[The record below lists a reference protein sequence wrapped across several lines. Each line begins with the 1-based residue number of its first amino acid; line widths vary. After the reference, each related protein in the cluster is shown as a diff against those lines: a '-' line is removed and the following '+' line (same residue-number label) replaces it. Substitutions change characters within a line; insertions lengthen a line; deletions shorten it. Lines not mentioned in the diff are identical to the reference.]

1 MSARAGAEKIDT
13 LYFLKS
19 LGALQSYI
27 LEYQPQIWLFPG
39 IQPGRHLNK
48 RSVQKIFDKAREKAG
63 IRKNVSV
70 HTLSHSFATHLLES
84 GIDLRYIKELL
95 GHKSSKTTEI
105 YTHVSEHDIA
115 NIQSPLERLAAPEKS
130 QEEKVSL
137 RP

>member
-1 MSARAGAEKIDT
+1 
-13 LYFLKS
+13 
-19 LGALQSYI
+19 LQSYI

-39 IQPGRHLNK
+39 IQPGRNLNE
-48 RSVQKIFDKAREKAG
+48 RSAQKIFDKAREKAG

-70 HTLSHSFATHLLES
+70 HTLRHSFATHLLES

-95 GHKSSKTTEI
+95 GYKSSKIIGI

-115 NIQSPLERLAAPEKS
+115 NIQSPLERLAVPEKS